1 MKKMKDLIFALV
13 LVASFFAI
21 NSVCGVEPPPI
32 PPAPPVGPMAFSA
45 VANHHLSQVNSL
57 LSDIQDKLPDEV
69 PEDIQNLLDEA
80 QTHIDNANKTGN
92 SIYANNELLE
102 AIKLLND
109 ALSKL

>member
-1 MKKMKDLIFALV
+1 MKKMKGLIFALV

-21 NSVCGVEPPPI
+21 NSVCGVPVAPPS
-32 PPAPPVGPMAFSA
+32 APPVGPMAFSA

>member
-1 MKKMKDLIFALV
+1 MKKMKGLIFALV

-21 NSVCGVEPPPI
+21 NLVCGVPMTP
-32 PPAPPVGPMAFSA
+32 PPVGPMAFSA

>member
-1 MKKMKDLIFALV
+1 MKKMKGLIFALV

-21 NSVCGVEPPPI
+21 NSVCGVPMAP